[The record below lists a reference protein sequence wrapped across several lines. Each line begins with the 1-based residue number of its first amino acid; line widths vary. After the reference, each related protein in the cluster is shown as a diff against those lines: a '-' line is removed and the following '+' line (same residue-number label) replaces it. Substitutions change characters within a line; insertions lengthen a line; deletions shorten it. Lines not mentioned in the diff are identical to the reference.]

1 MNRRNFIPALALLPV
16 VAKQLVVDASAV
28 QPNQC
33 YGSGY
38 NGCYILCAN
47 GVRYQIVDYHISGST
62 FTVDKC
68 IISYGGFRHEK
79 VRF

>member
-1 MNRRNFIPALALLPV
+1 MDRRNFIPTLALLPV

-47 GVRYQIVDYHISGST
+47 GVRYQIIDYTVSNDG
-62 FTVDKC
+62 FTLNKWR
-68 IISYGGFRHEK
+68 IAPREG
-79 VRF
+79 